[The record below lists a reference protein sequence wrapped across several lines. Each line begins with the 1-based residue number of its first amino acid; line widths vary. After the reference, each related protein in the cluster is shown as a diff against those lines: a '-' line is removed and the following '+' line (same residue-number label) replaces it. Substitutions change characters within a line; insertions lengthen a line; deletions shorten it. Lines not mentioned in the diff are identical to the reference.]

1 MAQSGGTAID
11 TLYSSRSALID
22 FLIEKRETS
31 LQIIADENLRKTL
44 LMSIASYFEV
54 ELTRVVR
61 EFADEVAGKGHV
73 ITFIIQNKAISRQY
87 HTWFDWNAQNVNKF
101 LRLFG
106 EEFQQYATHAI
117 SQDRSLEKATRDFIS
132 LGESRNRLVHRDFAN
147 FTLNQTS
154 EDLYGS
160 YRSAIKFIRWFPKVI
175 REFSQGQVS

>member
-22 FLIEKRETS
+22 YLIEKRETS

-87 HTWFDWNAQNVNKF
+87 HAWFDWNAQNVNKF

-106 EEFQQYATHAI
+106 E
-117 SQDRSLEKATRDFIS
+117 
-132 LGESRNRLVHRDFAN
+132 
-147 FTLNQTS
+147 
-154 EDLYGS
+154 
-160 YRSAIKFIRWFPKVI
+160 
-175 REFSQGQVS
+175 